1 MLFVLFA
8 IHLLIY
14 LSVSLTN
21 YDLIDGGSELLLFPG
36 CSNLGWLHIVSYQS
50 TWYWVNHMGL
60 MIHEQ
65 QQEVKALTY
74 FTQICTYLLIE

>member
-1 MLFVLFA
+1 MCTKRKCGLSFHEMLFVLFA

-50 TWYWVNHMGL
+50 T
-60 MIHEQ
+60 
-65 QQEVKALTY
+65 
-74 FTQICTYLLIE
+74 